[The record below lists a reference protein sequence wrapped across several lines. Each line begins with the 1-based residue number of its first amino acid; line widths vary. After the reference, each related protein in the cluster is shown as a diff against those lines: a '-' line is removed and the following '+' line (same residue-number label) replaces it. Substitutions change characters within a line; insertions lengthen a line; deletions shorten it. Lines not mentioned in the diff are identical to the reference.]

1 MLVFIKKF
9 RMFASV
15 TLQGNQLNK
24 NIFFK
29 FINKK
34 VQLWEKNSILIAI
47 ISLFLISAFC
57 SAHSS
62 SKLERIGEPLSI
74 KTVDEKLVWLNIT
87 SLLVDKNIIY
97 STFITKKNRRW

>member
-1 MLVFIKKF
+1 M
-9 RMFASV
+9 R
-15 TLQGNQLNK
+15 
-24 NIFFK
+24 
-29 FINKK
+29 
-34 VQLWEKNSILIAI
+34 KNSILIAI

-57 SAHSS
+57 TAHSS

-97 STFITKKNRRW
+97 STFITQKKKKMIIPVLNIKK